1 MKKIITRIL
10 VIACVVTSARADIP
24 LTVGVVSYGTSGPC
38 WDDTVLVVNPPAA
51 TGTFTLPGVTG
62 NGVINSS
69 VAYVADNVHGQQH
82 LHYVY
87 SVDMSAMSAA
97 VTHCVK
103 LLIHFGTPHTCA
115 YDVLVSSVSG
125 VAVSSASKAPFGD
138 ITFLFNG
145 GCLAP
150 PEMTAPFGMLCDV
163 PPKTNVVT
171 VIDDYYDPA
180 GGPTNEVRINVTA
193 VVPDIPPNWAYA
205 PMPIPNPS
213 FQGII
218 NNCNSI
224 PIMTNISGPFNF
236 TLQLVDAA
244 SNGLPVGPT
253 STQTVQVV
261 NGLFNVPLSFDPIS
275 MGDGSARW
283 LNLGVKP
290 SKDSGP
296 LQFLTPALPLTPTP
310 QALFAYS
317 AGVVADISPNQAVL
331 SLNGLTGNVMLQ
343 SGPGILLNS
352 SGNAITI
359 SAQPG
364 VPSDRNLKTDFA
376 SVKPE
381 DILDRVAMLPISSWR
396 YTNEVAG
403 VRHLGPMAQDFKT
416 LFDLGAD
423 SRMIGFV
430 DEQGV
435 ALAAIQALNQKLQEQ
450 AGRLKAREAEVQ
462 ILKEENADL
471 QKRMENLEQAMKQTT
486 ERK

>member
-1 MKKIITRIL
+1 
-10 VIACVVTSARADIP
+10 
-24 LTVGVVSYGTSGPC
+24 
-38 WDDTVLVVNPPAA
+38 
-51 TGTFTLPGVTG
+51 
-62 NGVINSS
+62 
-69 VAYVADNVHGQQH
+69 
-82 LHYVY
+82 
-87 SVDMSAMSAA
+87 
-97 VTHCVK
+97 
-103 LLIHFGTPHTCA
+103 
-115 YDVLVSSVSG
+115 
-125 VAVSSASKAPFGD
+125 
-138 ITFLFNG
+138 
-145 GCLAP
+145 
-150 PEMTAPFGMLCDV
+150 
-163 PPKTNVVT
+163 
-171 VIDDYYDPA
+171 
-180 GGPTNEVRINVTA
+180 
-193 VVPDIPPNWAYA
+193 
-205 PMPIPNPS
+205 
-213 FQGII
+213 
-218 NNCNSI
+218 
-224 PIMTNISGPFNF
+224 
-236 TLQLVDAA
+236 
-244 SNGLPVGPT
+244 
-253 STQTVQVV
+253 
-261 NGLFNVPLSFDPIS
+261 
-275 MGDGSARW
+275 
-283 LNLGVKP
+283 
-290 SKDSGP
+290 
-296 LQFLTPALPLTPTP
+296 LPLTPTP

-331 SLNGLTGNVMLQ
+331 SLNGLTGNVLLQ
-343 SGPGILLNS
+343 PGPGILLNS

-381 DILDRVAMLPISSWR
+381 DILARVAMLPISSWR